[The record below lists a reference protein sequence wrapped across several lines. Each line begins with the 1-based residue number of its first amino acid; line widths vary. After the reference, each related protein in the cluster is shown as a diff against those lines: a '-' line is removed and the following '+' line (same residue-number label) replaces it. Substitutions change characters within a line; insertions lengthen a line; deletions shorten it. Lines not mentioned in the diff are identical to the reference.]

1 MAYFV
6 KASAKVYRKPIQS
19 KCFKD
24 YFSKNLKINQNL
36 NTNQSK
42 HPPKHLFQTLE
53 SNKNKK
59 SSIKAQNKK
68 QLLKHKIENKGN
80 FNFSQ
85 KLQIPTI
92 EQNYILMPPKLAHP
106 ALK

>member
-6 KASAKVYRKPIQS
+6 KTSAKVYRKPIQS

-36 NTNQSK
+36 DTNQQK
-42 HPPKHLFQTLE
+42 YPPKDLFQTLE

-59 SSIKAQNKK
+59 EQHKATK
-68 QLLKHKIENKGN
+68 QETT
-80 FNFSQ
+80 
-85 KLQIPTI
+85 P
-92 EQNYILMPPKLAHP
+92 
-106 ALK
+106 